1 MSALLPVDDAI
12 ARLGGMITPLGTE
25 QVPLA
30 QANGRVLAHDVVAQ
44 RTQPPFD
51 NSAMDGYAVR
61 AADVATVPV
70 RLQVIGE
77 APAGGTYNGVLSD
90 GQAVRIFTGGPLPA
104 GADAIVIQEDTNR
117 DGTTVEVLESSAVGR
132 HVRRAGLDFSQGD
145 VCLNAGER
153 LTPYSIALAA
163 AANVPT
169 LTVYRQPKVA
179 FFATGNELV
188 LPGEVPGPN
197 QIVSSNSAGIAAFI
211 HAHGGI
217 PIDLGIARDT
227 LDSIKDTAARAHDA
241 DLLLTLGGASVGD
254 HDLVQPALTEMG
266 LKVDF
271 WKIAMRPGK
280 PLMFG
285 DIKGQP
291 FLGLPGNPVSALVCA
306 ILFLSSA
313 MARLS
318 GLPALHPA
326 HINVQVDTDLP
337 QNGPRQDYIRAR
349 LRRDETG
356 ALIATPGSRQDSS
369 MLSSMAS
376 AGGLIIRAPH
386 AGPLAAGAT
395 VPLLPLKLNGI

>member
-1 MSALLPVDDAI
+1 
-12 ARLGGMITPLGTE
+12 
-25 QVPLA
+25 
-30 QANGRVLAHDVVAQ
+30 
-44 RTQPPFD
+44 
-51 NSAMDGYAVR
+51 
-61 AADVATVPV
+61 
-70 RLQVIGE
+70 
-77 APAGGTYNGVLSD
+77 
-90 GQAVRIFTGGPLPA
+90 
-104 GADAIVIQEDTNR
+104 
-117 DGTTVEVLESSAVGR
+117 
-132 HVRRAGLDFSQGD
+132 
-145 VCLNAGER
+145 
-153 LTPYSIALAA
+153 
-163 AANVPT
+163 
-169 LTVYRQPKVA
+169 
-179 FFATGNELV
+179 
-188 LPGEVPGPN
+188 
-197 QIVSSNSAGIAAFI
+197 
-211 HAHGGI
+211 
-217 PIDLGIARDT
+217 
-227 LDSIKDTAARAHDA
+227 
-241 DLLLTLGGASVGD
+241 VGD

-349 LRRDETG
+349 LRQDETG

-369 MLSSMAS
+369 MLSSIAA

>member
-1 MSALLPVDDAI
+1 MSALLPVEDAI
-12 ARLGGMITPLGTE
+12 ARLGSMISPLGVE
-25 QVPLA
+25 KISLA
-30 QANGRVLAHDVVAQ
+30 QANGRVLAGDVVAQ

-61 AADVATVPV
+61 AGDVTTVPV
-70 RLQVIGE
+70 TLQVIGE
-77 APAGGTYNGVLSD
+77 APAGGTHEGHV
-90 GQAVRIFTGGPLPA
+90 GPGHAVRIFTGGPIPD
-104 GADAIVIQEDTNR
+104 GADAIVIQEDTTR
-117 DGTTVEVLESSAVGR
+117 DGAAVEVLESAAAGR
-132 HVRRAGLDFSQGD
+132 HIRRAGLDFTQGD
-145 VCLNAGER
+145 VCLKVGER

-169 LTVYRQPKVA
+169 LTVYKQPKVA
-179 FFATGNELV
+179 FLATGNELV

-227 LDSIKDTAARAHDA
+227 LDSIKETASQAKDA

-254 HDLVQPALTEMG
+254 HDLVQQALVEIG

-285 DIKGQP
+285 DINGQP

-306 ILFLSSA
+306 ILFLSAA

-318 GLPALHPA
+318 GRPAKHPA
-326 HINVQVDTDLP
+326 HINVLVDADLP
-337 QNGPRQDYIRAR
+337 KNGPRQDYIRAR
-349 LRRDETG
+349 LKRDETG
-356 ALIATPGSRQDSS
+356 ALLATPGTRQDSS
-369 MLSSMAS
+369 MLSSMAAS
-376 AGGLIIRAPH
+376 GGLIIRAPH
-386 AGPLAAGAT
+386 APALSAGAT
-395 VPLLPLKLNGI
+395 VPLLPLKLNEI

>member
-1 MSALLPVDDAI
+1 MSALLPVEEAI
-12 ARLGGMITPLGTE
+12 ARLGGMISPLGVE
-25 QVPLA
+25 KISLA
-30 QANGRVLAHDVVAQ
+30 QANGRVLAGDVVAQ

-61 AADVATVPV
+61 AADILTVPV
-70 RLQVIGE
+70 TLQVMGE
-77 APAGGTYNGVLSD
+77 APAGGTYDGLVSE
-90 GQAVRIFTGGPLPA
+90 GQAVRIFTGGPIPD
-104 GADAIVIQEDTNR
+104 GADAIVIQEDTTR
-117 DGTTVEVLESSAVGR
+117 DGTSVDVLENSAAGR
-132 HVRRAGLDFSQGD
+132 HIRRAGLDFNQGD
-145 VCLNAGER
+145 VCLKAGER
-153 LTPYSIALAA
+153 LTPYSISLAA

-169 LTVYRQPKVA
+169 LTVYKQPKVA

-188 LPGEVPGPN
+188 LPGEIPGPN

-211 HAHGGI
+211 QAQGGI

-227 LDSIKDTAARAHDA
+227 LDSIKETASQAKDA

-254 HDLVQPALTEMG
+254 HDLVQQALVEIG

-285 DIKGQP
+285 DINGQP

-318 GLPALHPA
+318 GLPAKHPA
-326 HINVQVDTDLP
+326 HIDVLVDADLP
-337 QNGPRQDYIRAR
+337 KNGPRQDYIRAR
-349 LRRDETG
+349 LRRSETG
-356 ALIATPGSRQDSS
+356 SLIATPGSRQDSS
-369 MLSSMAS
+369 MLTSMAAS
-376 AGGLIIRAPH
+376 GGLIIRAPH
-386 AGPLAAGAT
+386 APALRAGET
-395 VPLLPLKLNGI
+395 VPLLPLKLNEI

>member
-1 MSALLPVDDAI
+1 MSALLPVEDAI
-12 ARLGGMITPLGTE
+12 ARLGDMISPLGVE
-25 QVPLA
+25 KISLA
-30 QANGRVLAHDVVAQ
+30 QANGRVLAGDVVAQ

-61 AADVATVPV
+61 AGDITTVPV
-70 RLQVIGE
+70 TLQVIGE
-77 APAGGTYNGVLSD
+77 APAGGTFEGHV
-90 GQAVRIFTGGPLPA
+90 GEGEAVRIFTGGPIPD
-104 GADAIVIQEDTNR
+104 GADAIVIQEDTTR
-117 DGTTVEVLESSAVGR
+117 DGASVDVLESSAAGR
-132 HVRRAGLDFSQGD
+132 HIRRAGLDFNQGD
-145 VCLNAGER
+145 VCLKAGER

-169 LTVYRQPKVA
+169 LTVYKQPKVA

-188 LPGEVPGPN
+188 LPGEIPGPN

-211 HAHGGI
+211 LAHGGI
-217 PIDLGIARDT
+217 PIDLGIAQDT
-227 LDSIKDTAARAHDA
+227 LDSIKETASQAEDA

-254 HDLVQPALTEMG
+254 HDLVQQALVEIG

-285 DIKGQP
+285 DINGQP

-306 ILFLSSA
+306 ILFLSTA

-318 GLPALHPA
+318 GLPAKHPA
-326 HINVQVDTDLP
+326 HINVLVEADLP

-356 ALIATPGSRQDSS
+356 ALLATPGTRQDSS
-369 MLSSMAS
+369 MLSSMAAS
-376 AGGLIIRAPH
+376 GGLIIRAPH
-386 AGPLAAGAT
+386 APALSAGAT
-395 VPLLPLKLNGI
+395 VPLLPLKLNEI

>member
-1 MSALLPVDDAI
+1 MSALLPVEDAI
-12 ARLGGMITPLGTE
+12 ARLGNMISPLGDE
-25 QVPLA
+25 KIALA
-30 QANGRVLAHDVVAQ
+30 QANGRVLAGDVVAQ

-61 AADVATVPV
+61 AGDVATVPV
-70 RLQVIGE
+70 TLQVIGE
-77 APAGGTYNGVLSD
+77 APAGGTYKGHVGE
-90 GQAVRIFTGGPLPA
+90 GQAVRIFTGGPLPE
-104 GADAIVIQEDTNR
+104 GADAIIIQEDTTR
-117 DGTTVEVLESSAVGR
+117 DGASVVVLESSAAGR
-132 HVRRAGLDFSQGD
+132 HIRRAGLDFTQGD
-145 VCLNAGER
+145 ICLKAGER

-169 LTVYRQPKVA
+169 LTVYKQPKVA

-188 LPGEVPGPN
+188 LPGEIPGPN

-211 HAHGGI
+211 LAHGGI

-227 LDSIKDTAARAHDA
+227 LDSIKETALLAKDA

-254 HDLVQPALTEMG
+254 HDLVQQALVEIG

-285 DIKGQP
+285 DINGQP

-306 ILFLSSA
+306 ILFLSVA

-318 GLPALHPA
+318 GLAAKHPAL
-326 HINVQVDTDLP
+326 INVLVEADLP
-337 QNGPRQDYIRAR
+337 KNGPRQDYIRAR
-349 LRRDETG
+349 LRRDDTG
-356 ALIATPGSRQDSS
+356 ALLATPGTRQDSS
-369 MLSSMAS
+369 MLSSMAAS
-376 AGGLIIRAPH
+376 GGLIIRAPH
-386 AGPLAAGAT
+386 APALSAGST
-395 VPLLPLKLNGI
+395 VPLLPLKLNEI

>member
-1 MSALLPVDDAI
+1 MSTLLPVEDAI
-12 ARLGGMITPLGTE
+12 ARLGDMISPLGVE
-25 QVPLA
+25 KISLA
-30 QANGRVLAHDVVAQ
+30 QANGRVLAGDVVAQ

-61 AADVATVPV
+61 AGDVTTVPV
-70 RLQVIGE
+70 TLQVIGE
-77 APAGGTYNGVLSD
+77 APAGGTFEGHV
-90 GQAVRIFTGGPLPA
+90 GEGEAVRIFTGGPIPD
-104 GADAIVIQEDTNR
+104 GADAIVIQEDTTR
-117 DGTTVEVLESSAVGR
+117 DGASVDVLESSAAGR
-132 HVRRAGLDFSQGD
+132 HIRRAGLDFNQGD
-145 VCLNAGER
+145 VCLKAGER

-169 LTVYRQPKVA
+169 LTVYKQPKVA

-188 LPGEVPGPN
+188 LPGEIPGPN

-211 HAHGGI
+211 LAHGGI

-227 LDSIKDTAARAHDA
+227 LDSIKETASQAEDA

-254 HDLVQPALTEMG
+254 HDLVQQALVEIG

-285 DIKGQP
+285 DINGQP

-306 ILFLSSA
+306 ILFLSTA

-318 GLPALHPA
+318 GLPAKHPA
-326 HINVQVDTDLP
+326 HINVLVEADLP

-356 ALIATPGSRQDSS
+356 ALLATPGTRQDSS
-369 MLSSMAS
+369 MLSSMAAS
-376 AGGLIIRAPH
+376 GGLIIRAPH
-386 AGPLAAGAT
+386 APALSAGAT
-395 VPLLPLKLNGI
+395 VPLLPLKLNEI

>member
-1 MSALLPVDDAI
+1 MSALLPVEDAI
-12 ARLGGMITPLGTE
+12 SRLGGMISPLGVE
-25 QVPLA
+25 NISLA
-30 QANGRVLAHDVVAQ
+30 QANGRVLARDVVAQ

-61 AADVATVPV
+61 AGDIATVPV
-70 RLQVIGE
+70 TLQVIGE
-77 APAGGTYNGVLSD
+77 APAGGTYEGYVGE
-90 GQAVRIFTGGPLPA
+90 GQAVRIFTGGPIPD
-104 GADAIVIQEDTNR
+104 GADAIVIQEDTTR
-117 DGTTVEVLESSAVGR
+117 DGASVEVLESSAAGR
-132 HVRRAGLDFSQGD
+132 HIRRAGLDFNQGD
-145 VCLNAGER
+145 VCLKAGER

-169 LTVYRQPKVA
+169 LTVYKQPKVA

-188 LPGEVPGPN
+188 LPGEIPGPN

-211 HAHGGI
+211 QAHGGI

-227 LDSIKDTAARAHDA
+227 LDSIKETASQAKDA

-254 HDLVQPALTEMG
+254 HDLVQQALVEIG

-285 DIKGQP
+285 EIKGQP

-306 ILFLSSA
+306 ILFLSAA

-318 GLPALHPA
+318 GLAAKHPA
-326 HINVQVDTDLP
+326 HINVLVEADLP
-337 QNGPRQDYIRAR
+337 KNGPRQDYIRAR

-356 ALIATPGSRQDSS
+356 ALLATPGTRQDSS
-369 MLSSMAS
+369 MLSSMAAS
-376 AGGLIIRAPH
+376 GGLIIRAPH
-386 AGPLAAGAT
+386 APALSAGAT
-395 VPLLPLKLNGI
+395 VPLLPLKLNEI

>member
-1 MSALLPVDDAI
+1 MSTLLPVEDAI
-12 ARLGGMITPLGTE
+12 ARLGDMISPLGVE
-25 QVPLA
+25 KISLA
-30 QANGRVLAHDVVAQ
+30 QANGRVLAGDVVAQ

-61 AADVATVPV
+61 AGDVTTVPV
-70 RLQVIGE
+70 TLQVIGE
-77 APAGGTYNGVLSD
+77 APAGGTFEGHVGE
-90 GQAVRIFTGGPLPA
+90 GQAVRIFTGGPIPD
-104 GADAIVIQEDTNR
+104 GADAIVIQEDTTR
-117 DGTTVEVLESSAVGR
+117 DGASVDVLESSAAGR
-132 HVRRAGLDFSQGD
+132 HIRRAGLDFNQGD
-145 VCLNAGER
+145 VCLKAGER

-169 LTVYRQPKVA
+169 LTVYKQPKVA

-188 LPGEVPGPN
+188 LPGEIPGPN

-211 HAHGGI
+211 LAHGGI

-227 LDSIKDTAARAHDA
+227 LDSIKETASQAEDA

-254 HDLVQPALTEMG
+254 HDLVQQALVEIG

-285 DIKGQP
+285 DINGQP

-306 ILFLSSA
+306 ILFLSTA

-318 GLPALHPA
+318 GLPAKHPA
-326 HINVQVDTDLP
+326 HINVLVEADLP

-356 ALIATPGSRQDSS
+356 ALLATPGTRQDSS
-369 MLSSMAS
+369 MLSSMAAS
-376 AGGLIIRAPH
+376 GGLIIRAPH
-386 AGPLAAGAT
+386 APALSAGAT
-395 VPLLPLKLNGI
+395 VPLLPLKLNEI

>member
-1 MSALLPVDDAI
+1 MSALLPVEDAI
-12 ARLGGMITPLGTE
+12 ARLGGMISPLGVE
-25 QVPLA
+25 KIALA
-30 QANGRVLAHDVVAQ
+30 QANGRVLAGNVVAQ

-61 AADVATVPV
+61 AGDVATVPV
-70 RLQVIGE
+70 TLQVIGE
-77 APAGGTYNGVLSD
+77 APAGGTYAGHVGE
-90 GQAVRIFTGGPLPA
+90 GQAVRIFTGGPLPE
-104 GADAIVIQEDTNR
+104 GADAIVIQEDTTR
-117 DGTTVEVLESSAVGR
+117 DGASVDVLESSAAGR
-132 HVRRAGLDFSQGD
+132 HIRRAGLDFTQGD
-145 VCLNAGER
+145 ICLKAGER

-169 LTVYRQPKVA
+169 LTVYKQPKVA

-188 LPGEVPGPN
+188 LPGEIPGPN

-211 HAHGGI
+211 LAHGGI

-227 LDSIKDTAARAHDA
+227 LDSIKETASQAKDA

-254 HDLVQPALTEMG
+254 HDLVQPALVEIG

-285 DIKGQP
+285 DINGQP

-306 ILFLSSA
+306 ILFLSTA

-318 GLPALHPA
+318 GLPAKHPA
-326 HINVQVDTDLP
+326 HINVLVEADLP
-337 QNGPRQDYIRAR
+337 KNGPRQDYIRAR

-356 ALIATPGSRQDSS
+356 ALLATPGTRQDSS
-369 MLSSMAS
+369 MLSSMAAS
-376 AGGLIIRAPH
+376 GGLIIRAPH
-386 AGPLAAGAT
+386 APALPAGAT
-395 VPLLPLKLNGI
+395 VPLLPLKLNEI